1 MPEEKILFQYILN
14 YKAYR
19 RIMLSTR
26 ITITA
31 IVAGGLAGLCAFN
44 VVLGIMAAVVAV
56 AVGVI
61 WIIIGLHKER
71 TYTIYNTR
79 CVIKFKEKSKSIP
92 IESITAVKYKSAFY
106 ERDLLTGTLTITA
119 KNEKGITRKYKMR
132 HIFNGADGV
141 KYLEERLR
149 ENEETK
155 NEVGASA

>member
-19 RIMLSTR
+19 RIMLATR
-26 ITITA
+26 VTVTA
-31 IVAGGLAGLCAFN
+31 IVAGGLAGLCALN
-44 VVLGIMAAVVAV
+44 VFLGITAAVVAA

-79 CVIKFKEKSKSIP
+79 CVLKFKDKSRSVP
-92 IESITAVKYKSAFY
+92 IESITAVKYKTAFY

-119 KNEKGITRKYKMR
+119 KNEKGRTRRYKMQ

-141 KYLEERLR
+141 KYLEDRIK
-149 ENEETK
+149 EN
-155 NEVGASA
+155 NNV

>member
-19 RIMLSTR
+19 RIMLSVR

-44 VVLGIMAAVVAV
+44 IFLGIMAAVVAA

-79 CVIKFKEKSKSIP
+79 CVIKFKEKCRSIP
-92 IESITAVKYKSAFY
+92 IENIVAVKYKSAFY

-119 KNEKGITRKYKMR
+119 KNAKGKLRKYRME
-132 HIFNGADGV
+132 HIFNGAEGV
-141 KYLEERLR
+141 KYLEERVK
-149 ENEETK
+149 ENTQSEK
-155 NEVGASA
+155 QN